1 MVCNQAGYTG
11 EVLASPLFDI
21 KVSLYPI
28 TQPMVYNLSH
38 DHLLQVVDGVPALVH
53 VVVDIVYSSFKI
65 GNFKVYQISTNYTI
79 NGVNVPS
86 GYQNQLNS
94 LKGFDASGWDSAG
107 VLSLYPTMDIA
118 STRTV
123 PAADVHYLALYNKV
137 QLLNKTKRLFM
148 SITLV
153 TIFSDSV
160 TRNHKQSISNQATQ
174 LAPRGEEYH
183 GIN

>member
-1 MVCNQAGYTG
+1 
-11 EVLASPLFDI
+11 
-21 KVSLYPI
+21 
-28 TQPMVYNLSH
+28 MVYNLSH

-65 GNFKVYQISTNYTI
+65 GNSKVYQISTNYTI

-86 GYQNQLNS
+86 GYQNLLNS
-94 LKGFDASGWDSAG
+94 LGGFDASGWDSAG
-107 VLSLYPTMDIA
+107 VLSLYP
-118 STRTV
+118 TRTV

-137 QLLNKTKRLFM
+137 QLLNNATRLFM

-153 TIFSDSV
+153 TSQSDSV
-160 TRNHKQSISNQATQ
+160 TRDHKQSISDQATQ
-174 LAPRGEEYH
+174 LASRGEEFH